1 MTITKGI
8 IKVFFKI
15 NLKSKIMTI
24 SVTLCPSQSSD
35 HKMIKLEDLGLTEQE
50 WNELDKDTQEEKINE
65 YLADLPEQPYWMV
78 DRFRK
83 KKKKN
88 EKFRTKRRLFK

>member
-1 MTITKGI
+1 
-8 IKVFFKI
+8 
-15 NLKSKIMTI
+15 MTI

-78 DRFRK
+78 DRFSE
-83 KKKKN
+83 KN
-88 EKFRTKRRLFK
+88 